1 MKGPATTENSKA
13 FGFTPIGLV
22 HSCFK
27 EKFGIPRQ
35 PGLASEA
42 RATLEL
48 EPPYNR
54 NEAVAG
60 LEGFSHIWIIFVFH
74 ESIREQWQPTVR
86 PPRLGGNQRVGV
98 FASRSPFRPNQI
110 GMSVVK
116 LEKIE
121 CDGGRCLLHLRGADL
136 LDGTPVLDIKPYLPY
151 ADALPDAVGGYA
163 ADSPPK
169 AISITFSEL
178 ADAQCTELE
187 QNGTLGLRQLITQ
200 VLSQDPRPAYYS
212 ERKYANRKHANNE
225 YADDEKKNAE
235 KQRFGMRL
243 YDFDLR
249 WTVESDRVNVLELR
263 PVSDI

>member
-1 MKGPATTENSKA
+1 MKGSVTTENSRA
-13 FGFTPIGLV
+13 YGFAPIGLV
-22 HSCFK
+22 HSCYK

-48 EPPYNR
+48 ETPYNR
-54 NEAVAG
+54 NEALTG

-74 ESIREQWQPTVR
+74 EAIRDQWQPTVR

-98 FASRSPFRPNQI
+98 FASRSPFRPNPI

-121 CDGGRCLLHLRGADL
+121 CDEGRCLLHLRGADL

-151 ADALPDAVGGYA
+151 ADALPEAAGGYA
-163 ADSPPK
+163 ADSPSK
-169 AISITFSEL
+169 AISITFNEL

-187 QNGTLGLRQLITQ
+187 QNGTLGLRQLIKQ
-200 VLSQDPRPAYYS
+200 VLSQDPRPAYYA
-212 ERKYANRKHANNE
+212 EKKHANNK
-225 YADDEKKNAE
+225 YDDDEKKNVE

-249 WTVESDRVNVLELR
+249 WTVEADQVNVLELR